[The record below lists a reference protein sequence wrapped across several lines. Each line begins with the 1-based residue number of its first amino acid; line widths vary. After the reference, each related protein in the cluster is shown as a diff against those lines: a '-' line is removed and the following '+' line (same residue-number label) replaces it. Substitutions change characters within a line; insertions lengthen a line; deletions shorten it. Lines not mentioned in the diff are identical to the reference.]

1 MFKAIII
8 DDEKNLRER
17 FMRFFPWDRFGFEV
31 IATAKNGF
39 EGLKLIEDLSPDLV
53 FTDIKMPKMDGIQLA
68 SKVHTY
74 FPETKV
80 VILSAYSDFD
90 YAQSAIKYNVKGYL
104 VKPLLKEDF
113 IALMSKLQS
122 DGIFE
127 TGKLN
132 NQHSDQTEKTRSNT
146 ENEYIRFAKKYIQEN
161 FNQPIT
167 IKDITDQLFIHSAYF
182 SKLFNEQMGIGF
194 SSYLNIVRIEKAKD
208 LIKYSGYQLK
218 DISGQVGFSS
228 HSYFN
233 KVFKEVVGMTPL
245 KFKRGLNDV

>member
-17 FMRFFPWDRFGFEV
+17 FMRFFPWEQFDFEV

-68 SKVHTY
+68 SKVNTF
-74 FPETKV
+74 FPQTRV

-113 IALMSKLQS
+113 ITLMSTLQS
-122 DGIFE
+122 AGTFNKKKGHDNLVTKEIPV
-127 TGKLN
+127 
-132 NQHSDQTEKTRSNT
+132 SDND
-146 ENEYIRFAKKYIQEN
+146 NEYIKFAKRYIQEN
-161 FNQPIT
+161 YDQPIT
-167 IKDITDQLFIHSAYF
+167 IKDITNQLYIHNAYF
-182 SKLFNEQMGIGF
+182 SKLFNEHMGIGF
-194 SSYLNIVRIEKAKD
+194 CNYLNIVRVERAKD
-208 LIKYSGYQLK
+208 LLKYSDYQLK
-218 DISGQVGFSS
+218 DISCKVGFSS

-233 KVFKEVVGMTPL
+233 KVFKEVVGLTPL
-245 KFKRGLNDV
+245 KFKRGL